1 MILKLNLESENL
13 DNNENF
19 SEESQ
24 NNAIGEG
31 LDENFT
37 RELLENEKIKKKN
50 TDNLKQ
56 VIQEME
62 NQSLNDGFF

>member
-1 MILKLNLESENL
+1 MILNLNIEPENL

-24 NNAIGEG
+24 NQAIGEG